1 MTAATARLGRPWKK
15 LSITIEG
22 IIDIKDIG
30 ENMKVVVIGSGLMG
44 SAIAARSALAGNPTV
59 LVDLSEENAKKG
71 IASALVCIDELVEN
85 ELASSDQQKHAVDN
99 LTWSCDNAQAVQG
112 ADLVIEAIVENI
124 SAKQKLFESL
134 DALLP
139 ENVPI
144 LSNTSGLR
152 ITDIAAKVTRYPERT
167 MTAHFWFP
175 AHLVPLVEVVMWDKT
190 DARLA
195 EYVRDI
201 LASWGKAPVIV
212 KRDLPGQLANRMLQ
226 AIIREAVNTVSIGLA
241 SPEDVDTAIKM
252 GMGIRLPVWGI
263 LEHID
268 GVGLDLATSVQDT
281 VLPELSCIQEA
292 APLLR
297 EMVSKGDLGYKTGK
311 GLYDWN
317 VKDMDKLARK
327 RNAFIIQALKTME
340 KYD

>member
-1 MTAATARLGRPWKK
+1 MEAMGRRGRHWKK
-15 LSITIEG
+15 YFTTIEVNTEIKG
-22 IIDIKDIG
+22 IGDD
-30 ENMKVVVIGSGLMG
+30 MKVVVIGSGLMG
-44 SAIAARSALAGNPTV
+44 SAIAARSALAGNLTV
-59 LVDLSEENAKKG
+59 LVDISEVNAKKG
-71 IASALVCIDELVEN
+71 VTSALACVNELVEH
-85 ELASSDQQKHAVDN
+85 ELATAEQKEKAQAY
-99 LTWSCDNAQAVQG
+99 LTYSCDKAQALQG
-112 ADLVIEAIVENI
+112 AEFVIEAIVENLD
-124 SAKQKLFESL
+124 AKQKLFEEL
-134 DALLP
+134 DNLLP
-139 ENVPI
+139 AGVPI

-152 ITDIAAKVTRYPERT
+152 ITDIAANVSRYPERT

-175 AHLVPLVEVVMWDKT
+175 AHLVPLVEVVMWEKT
-190 DARLA
+190 DPQLA

-201 LASWGKAPVIV
+201 LKVWGKAPVIV

-252 GMGIRLPVWGI
+252 GMGIRLPAWGI

-281 VLPELSCIQEA
+281 VLPELSCAQEA
-292 APLLR
+292 APMLKD
-297 EMVSKGDLGYKTGK
+297 MVSKGDLGYKTGR

-327 RNAFIIQALKTME
+327 RNEFIIQALRTLE
-340 KYD
+340 KFD